1 MKIGVIGHGPVL
13 GFELMTPSQVFGMA
27 NVALAEA
34 GEEARYDVRMCAAN
48 QVVTTTSEWGAV
60 EIRTPFGLEDAVAA
74 DVVMVP
80 GTRNFLDPP
89 ADDLVSVLRAAYDG
103 GARVGSI
110 CVGAFTVAASGLLN
124 GRRATTHWQWADA
137 LARRHPHVE
146 VDASAMFV
154 EDGRMLTSAGVGA
167 GIDLCLHLIRQDAG
181 PDLADRTAR
190 RLVLPSWRD
199 GGQAPYAEPTRP
211 EDDSLR
217 SIMEWME
224 ENALEELTLH
234 RIAQQAS
241 TSVRS
246 LNRHFRA
253 RLGTTPLQ
261 LLLQI
266 RLDRARRLLE
276 STRLPIDQVAE
287 QSGFTSHASFR
298 YHFVRSVGVPPN
310 TYRANYRAPS
320 SA

>member
-1 MKIGVIGHGPVL
+1 MKIAVIGHGPVL

-27 NVALAEA
+27 NVALAEV
-34 GEEARYDVRMCAAN
+34 GEEGRYDVRMCAADKM
-48 QVVTTTSEWGAV
+48 VTTTSEWGAM
-60 EIRTPFGLEDAVAA
+60 EIRTPYDLDEAVAA
-74 DVVMVP
+74 DVVIVP
-80 GTRNFLDPP
+80 GKRDFLTPP
-89 ADDLVSVLRAAYDG
+89 ADDLIAILRAAYDN
-103 GARVGSI
+103 GARIGSI
-110 CVGAFTVAASGLLN
+110 CVGAFTVAASGLLD

-137 LARRHPHVE
+137 LARRHPDVV
-146 VDASAMFV
+146 VDSGAMFV
-154 EDGRMLTSAGVGA
+154 EDGRMLTSAGVAA
-167 GIDLCLHLIRQDAG
+167 GIDLCLDLVRQDAD

-190 RLVLPSWRD
+190 RLVLPSWRE
-199 GGQAPYAEPTRP
+199 GGQAPYAEPARP
-211 EDDSLR
+211 EDDSLQA
-217 SIMEWME
+217 IMEWME
-224 ENALEELTLH
+224 ENALEQLTLGS
-234 RIAQQAS
+234 IAQHAS

-276 STRLPIDQVAE
+276 STRLPVDRVAE

-310 TYRANYRAPS
+310 AYRANYRAHS
-320 SA
+320 TT